1 MLPEPFNAL
10 LWHAAVIHKYCSI
23 EIATKGSPLYADLVN
38 VFPQSDLILI
48 NNTFPES
55 LTILALA
62 ANEPFQ
68 IKKVDKGNFEKFKLS
83 EPLISEHY
91 TIKELSRNFNAELS
105 EIAAD
110 FQDFTLDLV
119 KLSSLECMVD
129 ESLDMLKAFSEQGLR
144 KLFDIDKLKAT
155 LDILVDRK
163 TPLSLTTET
172 KSCEFLFRTRIL
184 CNNYLRQLTNALIY
198 DLHLRMELGVAQ

>member
-38 VFPQSDLILI
+38 IFPQSDLILI
-48 NNTFPES
+48 NNAFPES

-62 ANEPFQ
+62 ANESFQ
-68 IKKVDKGNFEKFKLS
+68 IKKVDKRNFEKFKLP
-83 EPLISEHY
+83 EPLISERY
-91 TIKELSRNFNAELS
+91 TIKEVSRNFNAELS
-105 EIAAD
+105 EIAAE
-110 FQDFTLDLV
+110 FQGVTLDLV
-119 KLSSLECMVD
+119 KLSPLESMLD
-129 ESLDMLKAFSEQGLR
+129 ESLNMLKAFSEQGLS
-144 KLFDIDKLKAT
+144 KSFDIAELKAT
-155 LDILVDRK
+155 LDILGDRK
-163 TPLSLTTET
+163 TPLSLTTGT
-172 KSCEFLFRTRIL
+172 KSSEFLFRTRIL